1 MEIRMKALLIIDIQN
16 DYFKGGNCELVNP
29 EIASANAKKLLEKF
43 REKNM
48 PVFHIQHFS
57 IRENATYFLPN
68 TNGVLIHETVKPL
81 ENEKVIFKNFPDS
94 FSKTR
99 LLDEL
104 KKQNIKELVIC
115 GMMTHMCIDTTTRAA
130 FDFGFDCI
138 VAYDSCCTKD
148 LEFNKKKILAQDVHD
163 SFMASLNGIFA
174 KVLNTDEILLNL

>member
-1 MEIRMKALLIIDIQN
+1 M
-16 DYFKGGNCELVNP
+16 NP

-81 ENEKVIFKNFPDS
+81 ENEKVIFKNFPNS
-94 FSKTR
+94 FSKTT
-99 LLDEL
+99 LLNEL

>member
-68 TNGVLIHETVKPL
+68 TNGVLIHETVKSL
-81 ENEKVIFKNFPDS
+81 ENVKVIFKNFPNS
-94 FSKTR
+94 FSKTT
-99 LLDEL
+99 LLNEL

>member
-16 DYFKGGNCELVNP
+16 DYFKGGNCELINP
-29 EIASANAKKLLEKF
+29 QIASFNAKKILERF
-43 REKNM
+43 REKEI
-48 PVFHIQHFS
+48 PIFHIQH
-57 IRENATYFLPN
+57 INLRENATYFLPN

-81 ENEKVIFKNFPDS
+81 ENEKVIFKNFPNS
-94 FSKTR
+94 FSKTT
-99 LLDEL
+99 LLNEL

>member
-29 EIASANAKKLLEKF
+29 QIASAKAKKLLEKF

-81 ENEKVIFKNFPDS
+81 EDEKVIFKNFPNS
-94 FSKTR
+94 FSKTT

-163 SFMASLNGIFA
+163 SFMASLNVIFA

>member
-1 MEIRMKALLIIDIQN
+1 MKALLIIDIQN

-29 EIASANAKKLLEKF
+29 QIASANAKKLLEKF
-43 REKNM
+43 RKENM
-48 PVFHIQHFS
+48 PVFHIQHIS
-57 IRENATYFLPN
+57 IREDATYFLPN
-68 TNGVLIHETVKPL
+68 TNGVLIHEDVKPL
-81 ENEKVIFKNFPDS
+81 ENEKIITKNFPNS
-94 FSKTR
+94 FLKTT

-148 LEFNKKKILAQDVHD
+148 LEFNKNKIMAQDVHD
-163 SFMASLNGIFA
+163 SYMASLNGIFA
-174 KVLNTDEILLNL
+174 KVLHTDEILQTL